1 MSLPSGDF
9 ASARWETFGA
19 VEQNIPIIQ
28 LPEEI
33 STLLAT
39 ELLATNFE
47 VDQIVVVNDS
57 RYEHYQD
64 MIQEQLY
71 QESTINKIDLP
82 FEPID
87 PGKNV
92 FIEGMYLF
100 D

>member
-1 MSLPSGDF
+1 MNKCSLI
-9 ASARWETFGA
+9 FGA
-19 VEQNIPIIQ
+19 SGQDIPIIQ

-33 STLLAT
+33 SILLST
-39 ELLATNFE
+39 ELLAANFE

-57 RYEHYQD
+57 RYEQYQD

-71 QESTINKIDLP
+71 QESTINKINLP

-87 PGKNV
+87 PDKNV
-92 FIEGMYLF
+92 FIEGFYLL